1 MVDHTYKIKTSK
13 DDKNLEY
20 TLNGIHKNKVN
31 NDEKAKK
38 MAQKETEYSELK
50 ESIENKRT
58 YKFGKTPKK
67 ENMINNK
74 IIAFSS
80 IVE

>member
-13 DDKNLEY
+13 DDKNLEFS
-20 TLNGIHKNKVN
+20 LNGIHKDKVN

-38 MAQKETEYSELK
+38 LAQKESKYTELNDSV
-50 ESIENKRT
+50 ENTRL

-67 ENMINNK
+67 ENMRNNK
-74 IIAFSS
+74 MIAFSS

>member
-1 MVDHTYKIKTSK
+1 MDHTYKIKTSK

-20 TLNGIHKNKVN
+20 TLNGIHKKKVN

-38 MAQKETEYSELK
+38 MAQKETEYNPLH
-50 ESIENKRT
+50 ESVENKRLFR
-58 YKFGKTPKK
+58 FGKMPAK

-80 IVE
+80 LVE